1 MYSPILEKIFQERI
15 LLSQHLLL
23 YCYDETFLEEIFQKY
38 VRYPFSIIHT
48 KTSSYLKHDS
58 IFIFDMKKCRE
69 DKCNLLNLIKEI
81 ALTKEHFTKYQFKYI
96 ILLNFDHSND
106 YFQKGLKS
114 YLDQYGVIFI
124 FLCSKFSKIQKYI
137 LSHVVQIRIK
147 VPLTYEKNKCIM
159 INQSYQNQ
167 KKYESIVTNEMR
179 STKELLLHKLIH
191 SFKKDLS
198 QMDRSNEIRDFAYHF
213 LISGCPFSDFLR
225 LIHDYLIQNLLL
237 PIRIKGLLIKE
248 LSFCENLYEKCFKK
262 GIIVEYTF
270 LKIYDIIHKYTYCF

>member
-1 MYSPILEKIFQERI
+1 MYSSILEKIFQERI
-15 LLSQHLLL
+15 LLSQHILL
-23 YCYDETFLEEIFQKY
+23 YCYDETVLKEIFHKY
-38 VRYPFSIIHT
+38 VSYPFSIIHT
-48 KTSSYLKHDS
+48 KTSSYLKHES
-58 IFIFDMKKCRE
+58 VFLFDMKKCRE
-69 DKCNLLNLIKEI
+69 DKYNLLTLIKDI

-147 VPLTYEKNKCIM
+147 VPLTYEKNRYIM
-159 INQSYQNQ
+159 INRSYQNQ
-167 KKYESIVTNEMR
+167 KKYESIVTNKIR
-179 STKELLLHKLIH
+179 LTKEVLLQKLIH

-198 QMDRSNEIRDFAYHF
+198 QMDRSNENRDFAYHF
-213 LISGCPFSDFLR
+213 LITGYPFSDFLR

-237 PIRIKGLLIKE
+237 PNRIKGLLIKE
-248 LSFCENLYEKCFKK
+248 LSFCENLYGKCFKK

-270 LKIYDIIHKYTYCF
+270 LKIYDILHKYTYCL

>member
-1 MYSPILEKIFQERI
+1 
-15 LLSQHLLL
+15 
-23 YCYDETFLEEIFQKY
+23 
-38 VRYPFSIIHT
+38 
-48 KTSSYLKHDS
+48 
-58 IFIFDMKKCRE
+58 MKKCRE

-81 ALTKEHFTKYQFKYI
+81 ALTKEHFTEYQFKYI

-167 KKYESIVTNEMR
+167 LRILHQWQFYCCHQNHS
-179 STKELLLHKLIH
+179 LLVLYYLYHHLSWSHYHQRFLPPHKTHCLQ
-191 SFKKDLS
+191 D
-198 QMDRSNEIRDFAYHF
+198 
-213 LISGCPFSDFLR
+213 
-225 LIHDYLIQNLLL
+225 
-237 PIRIKGLLIKE
+237 
-248 LSFCENLYEKCFKK
+248 
-262 GIIVEYTF
+262 
-270 LKIYDIIHKYTYCF
+270 